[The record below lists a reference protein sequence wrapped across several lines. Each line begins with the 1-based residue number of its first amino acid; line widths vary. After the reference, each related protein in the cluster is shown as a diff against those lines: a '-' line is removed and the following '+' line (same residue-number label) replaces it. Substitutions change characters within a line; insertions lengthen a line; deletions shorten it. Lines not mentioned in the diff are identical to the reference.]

1 MGQVGLLLSLKII
14 SLIAAIAQTAGLVGF
29 IAFEALAPYKWQL
42 LIGGTIAIVLS
53 EGLSYL
59 LARRMATRTIGS
71 ADAR

>member
-1 MGQVGLLLSLKII
+1 MGQIGLLLVLKII
-14 SLIAAIAQTAGLVGF
+14 SLIAAMAQTAGLVGF
-29 IAFEALAPYKWQL
+29 IAFEALDPYKWQL